1 MKLNFDE
8 VEVYT
13 DLAKENS
20 VTQSIRKDFANFIY
34 TQGNGIAAHALALK
48 IYNGTPDT
56 DYDPQEVELIRG
68 FSRGCTPCVIDA
80 FTDMIA
86 QNGGIPMEVSQ

>member
-68 FSRGCTPCVIDA
+68 FSRGCTCRPFGFC
-80 FTDMIA
+80 
-86 QNGGIPMEVSQ
+86 P